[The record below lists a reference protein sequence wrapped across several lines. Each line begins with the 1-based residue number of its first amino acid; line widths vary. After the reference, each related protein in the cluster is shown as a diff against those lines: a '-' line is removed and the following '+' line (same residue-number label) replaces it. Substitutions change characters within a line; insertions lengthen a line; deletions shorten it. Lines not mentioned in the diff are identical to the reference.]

1 MIHVLVAAARSIR
14 NAAAPTHSNKM
25 MIQRLSLQCGSLFFF
40 EGNCIT
46 IYLSYLTNN

>member
-1 MIHVLVAAARSIR
+1 MIHVLVAAVRSIR

-40 EGNCIT
+40 DRKLHHN
-46 IYLSYLTNN
+46 LSILLDK